1 MKFAT
6 AILGTATAIA
16 APGVFEVE
24 GTKFELTH
32 VYARKAPNAFDKS
45 KETLY
50 ILAVDRVLAPEV
62 RVDEDAVRSLVWD
75 KKLNGI
81 ELEIDGD
88 SVSWMLK
95 TSAAGGSVSGSRSPN
110 PYKLQITPTR
120 VKGRIEMDERE
131 SKHSKYYVAFDIDA
145 AIERDVAPS
154 APSAADTAAAQGH
167 AATKAYFTFQAALMK
182 GDKATM
188 MKLIDPEK
196 AAMMNTPEF
205 PQMIKFIQEMQAKNI
220 KVLKVAEKGDSAT
233 LSVSGDAGKQTGTVT
248 MERRNGQWI
257 VMKESW
263 KNAQ

>member
-6 AILGTATAIA
+6 AILGTATAFA

-32 VYARKAPNAFDKS
+32 VYARKAPKTFEKG
-45 KETLY
+45 KEALF
-50 ILAVDRVLAPEV
+50 ILAVDRALAPDV
-62 RVDEDAVRSLVWD
+62 RVDEDAVRGLVWD
-75 KKLNGI
+75 KQLNGI
-81 ELEIDGD
+81 EIEIDGD
-88 SVSWMLK
+88 SVSWRLK

-110 PYKLQITPTR
+110 PYSLQITPTR
-120 VKGRIEMDERE
+120 VKGRIEMNERE
-131 SKHSKYYVAFDIDA
+131 SSHTKYYVAFDIDA
-145 AIERDVAPS
+145 AIERYLAPP

-167 AATKAYFTFQAALMK
+167 AATKAYFAFQAALMK

-196 AAMMNTPEF
+196 AKMMDTPEF
-205 PQMIKFIQEMQAKNI
+205 PAMIKFIQEMQAKNI
-220 KVLKVAEKGDSAT
+220 KVLKVAEKGDTASLT
-233 LSVSGDAGKQTGTVT
+233 VVGDAGKQTGTAT

-263 KNAQ
+263 RNAK